1 MCCIIFV
8 FCFQYLYHNED
19 FEKPFFSTYVKTSM
33 FTLYLLGLCFWP
45 PWRDQC
51 SKPATYMVCSF
62 CYNKKFMCVLSCMY
76 LFLFKQAWI
85 WALIGPGIYL
95 CQFNGLHVIWSCYCI
110 WPILLVTAQSVS
122 YDRKHCSNRCYL
134 NWLWVEVL
142 ALYINV
148 LLLMMLLTGFTEG
161 ARNFSFNC

>member
-1 MCCIIFV
+1 MFQKQYSLPLSYFIHVQSQSHYSWCLMDLQTWCINTAEFKPFIPFFSLSNLNLCCIIFV

-62 CYNKKFMCVLSCMY
+62 CYNKKFISKCAFMCVPIF
-76 LFLFKQAWI
+76 FL
-85 WALIGPGIYL
+85 
-95 CQFNGLHVIWSCYCI
+95 N
-110 WPILLVTAQSVS
+110 
-122 YDRKHCSNRCYL
+122 KHES
-134 NWLWVEVL
+134 
-142 ALYINV
+142 AH
-148 LLLMMLLTGFTEG
+148 
-161 ARNFSFNC
+161 